1 MNIELFDISKNK
13 LLLSEL
19 KGSVVFINFWA
30 SWCQT
35 CKDEMPSIERLYR
48 YFSGNPK
55 FKLFTVL
62 YRDNME
68 KAFIYIKENGYTFP
82 VYHNPD
88 GSAARQFM
96 VTGVPETFIF
106 DKNGI
111 LKKKVIGPLEWDS
124 PQIIEAL
131 NNLINEH

>member
-1 MNIELFDISKNK
+1 
-13 LLLSEL
+13 
-19 KGSVVFINFWA
+19 
-30 SWCQT
+30 
-35 CKDEMPSIERLYR
+35 
-48 YFSGNPK
+48 
-55 FKLFTVL
+55 
-62 YRDNME
+62 ME